1 MATRDDSERK
11 RGKVMN
17 KQEILTIIDS
27 TQSFNSFIEGMDT
40 INGQSL
46 GLVIDVA
53 GVDGEEWTDEECLE
67 TIKEIVDLTNAYKN
81 THDWSD

>member
-1 MATRDDSERK
+1 
-11 RGKVMN
+11 MN
-17 KQEILTIIDS
+17 KQEILSIIDS
-27 TQSFNSFIEGMDT
+27 TQSFNAYIEGLDT

-53 GVDGEEWTDEECLE
+53 GVDGEEWTDEECLD

-81 THDWSD
+81 THAWED

>member
-1 MATRDDSERK
+1 
-11 RGKVMN
+11 MN

-27 TQSFNSFIEGMDT
+27 TQSFNAFIEGMDT

-53 GVDGEEWTDEECLE
+53 GVDGEEWTDEECLD

-81 THDWSD
+81 THDWND

>member
-1 MATRDDSERK
+1 
-11 RGKVMN
+11 MN
-17 KQEILTIIDS
+17 KQEILSVIDS
-27 TQSFNSFIEGMDT
+27 THSFNAFIEGMDT

-53 GVDGEEWTDEECLE
+53 RVDGEEWTDEECLD

-81 THDWSD
+81 THDWNE

>member
-1 MATRDDSERK
+1 
-11 RGKVMN
+11 MN
-17 KQEILTIIDS
+17 KQEILSIIDS
-27 TQSFNSFIEGMDT
+27 TQSFNTFIEGMDT

-53 GVDGEEWTDEECLE
+53 GVDGEEWTDEECLD

>member
-1 MATRDDSERK
+1 
-11 RGKVMN
+11 MN
-17 KQEILTIIDS
+17 KQEILSIIDS
-27 TQSFNSFIEGMDT
+27 TQNFNAFIEGMDT

-81 THDWSD
+81 THDWGN

>member
-1 MATRDDSERK
+1 
-11 RGKVMN
+11 MN
-17 KQEILTIIDS
+17 KQEILSIIDS
-27 TQSFNSFIEGMDT
+27 TQNFNAFIEGMDT

-46 GLVIDVA
+46 SLVIDVA

-81 THDWSD
+81 THDWNN

>member
-1 MATRDDSERK
+1 
-11 RGKVMN
+11 MN
-17 KQEILTIIDS
+17 KQEILSVINS
-27 TQSFNSFIEGMDT
+27 TQSFNAFIEGMDT

-53 GVDGEEWTDEECLE
+53 GVDGEEWTDEECLD

-81 THDWSD
+81 THDWND

>member
-1 MATRDDSERK
+1 
-11 RGKVMN
+11 MN
-17 KQEILTIIDS
+17 KQEILSIIDS
-27 TQSFNSFIEGMDT
+27 TQSFNAFIEGMDT

-53 GVDGEEWTDEECLE
+53 GVDGEEWTDEECLD

>member
-1 MATRDDSERK
+1 
-11 RGKVMN
+11 MN
-17 KQEILTIIDS
+17 KQEILSVINS
-27 TQSFNSFIEGMDT
+27 TQSFNAFIEGVDT

-81 THDWSD
+81 THDWND

>member
-1 MATRDDSERK
+1 VREKGEKT
-11 RGKVMN
+11 MN

-27 TQSFNSFIEGMDT
+27 TENFNAYIGSIDCLHGMALD
-40 INGQSL
+40 
-46 GLVIDVA
+46 LVTSVA

-81 THDWSD
+81 THDWND

>member
-1 MATRDDSERK
+1 MRTRER
-11 RGKVMN
+11 VMN
-17 KQEILTIIDS
+17 KQEILSVIDS
-27 TQSFNSFIEGMDT
+27 TQSFNAFIEGMDT

-53 GVDGEEWTDEECLE
+53 GVDGEEWTDEECLD

-81 THDWSD
+81 THDWSE